1 LDFFDDEEEPQTA
14 EPRRPARRSASARPI
29 ASPSGGAGGR
39 PPSDQQIRT
48 RRLAL
53 LGGGI
58 IVFILL
64 VLAVRGCLDA
74 RKERAF
80 QNYVRDLSAL
90 TAETDQLSDNFF
102 SAFEG
107 SNESEISL
115 SSQINGDRGTAQS
128 LLERASNLDAP
139 DELKG
144 PQSEIALAY
153 QLRSDA
159 LAAFAEQL
167 PQAIGRNGSN
177 RAIRNIT
184 QQMQVFLASDVLYL
198 RAQQQIEGV
207 ISDEGI
213 AVPDGVPDSN
223 FLPPREVPGILDRGA
238 VEAAISGSGGGGGG
252 SSPQNCPDEIPE
264 GEIHGLGL
272 VSTTLVPDGITLEPG
287 TTVTAPAQGAEFE
300 VSVQNQGTEDESDI
314 TVSLSGDLSGSQT
327 ISSIAAGETET
338 VTVPPRPS
346 PSAGDSAS
354 VTVEVEPVCGEQEE
368 TNNEATYE
376 LTFE

>member
-1 LDFFDDEEEPQTA
+1 LDFFDEEDEPERA
-14 EPRRPARRSASARPI
+14 EPRRPAHRSASTRPV
-29 ASPSGGAGGR
+29 AETGGR
-39 PPSDQQIRT
+39 APSDQQIRT

-58 IVFILL
+58 IVLILL

-115 SSQINGDRGTAQS
+115 ASQINGDRGTAQA

-144 PQSEIALAY
+144 AQGEITLSY

-159 LAAFAEQL
+159 LAAIAEQL
-167 PQAIGRNGSN
+167 PNAIGRNGSN

-184 QQMQVFLASDVLYL
+184 EQMQVFLASDVLF
-198 RAQQQIEGV
+198 RRGRQQIEAV
-207 ISDEGI
+207 VAEEGI
-213 AVPDGVPDSN
+213 AIPDGVPESN
-223 FLPPREVPGILDRGA
+223 FLPPNQVPEILDRAA
-238 VEAAISGSGGGGGG
+238 VEGAISGSGGSGGGAG
-252 SSPQNCPDEIPE
+252 QQNCPDEIPE

-272 VSTTLVPDGITLEPG
+272 VSTTLVPDGVTLEPG
-287 TTVTAPAQGAEFE
+287 ATITAPAQGAEFE

-338 VTVPPRPS
+338 VTIPPSPS

-354 VTVEVEPVCGEQEE
+354 VTVEVQPVCGEQEE